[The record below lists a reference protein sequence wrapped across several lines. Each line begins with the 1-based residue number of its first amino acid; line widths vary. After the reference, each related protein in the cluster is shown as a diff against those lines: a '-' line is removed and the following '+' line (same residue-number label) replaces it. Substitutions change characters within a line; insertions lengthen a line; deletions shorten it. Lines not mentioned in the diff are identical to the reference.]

1 MARKAGSVTPILIT
15 HQPFRCRLGVPDWYF
30 CFSTKDKKILRDMID
45 RRGEH
50 FRDSFFGQL
59 AGHQHRWWHGLAFD
73 EDNWGSFLQW
83 ENSAVKVSSFSSI
96 SFVLGTIVNTLGAYS
111 FLRWFGQGDV
121 FDQHMSSSFTI
132 FSVYNKTL
140 STATR
145 LFQENG
151 VWKNVSTNL
160 R

>member
-1 MARKAGSVTPILIT
+1 
-15 HQPFRCRLGVPDWYF
+15 
-30 CFSTKDKKILRDMID
+30 MIN
-45 RRGEH
+45 RRGAY
-50 FRDSFFGQL
+50 FRESFFGQL

-83 ENSAVKVSSFSSI
+83 ENSAVKVSSFSFI
-96 SFVLGTIVNTLGAYS
+96 SFVFATFLSTIVNTLGAKS

-121 FDQHMSSSFTI
+121 FDHHMSSSFTI
-132 FSVYNKTL
+132 FSVCNKTL

-145 LFQENG
+145 VFQENG